1 MNVTGI
7 GLAAG
12 FLTSIAV
19 LPQVVR
25 TWRTKHARD
34 ISIWQP
40 LILIIGMLL
49 WLIYGMML
57 NDLPLI
63 AANSFSIS
71 CYLLLLGMK
80 IFYDRRERA
89 VLQFCE
95 KADGLEDD
103 IEQIRF

>member
-1 MNVTGI
+1 MNATGI
-7 GLAAG
+7 GLSAG
-12 FLTSIAV
+12 FLTSVAV

-57 NDLPLI
+57 HDLQLI
-63 AANSFSIS
+63 AANSF
-71 CYLLLLGMK
+71 
-80 IFYDRRERA
+80 
-89 VLQFCE
+89 
-95 KADGLEDD
+95 
-103 IEQIRF
+103 

>member
-1 MNVTGI
+1 MNATGI

-12 FLTSIAV
+12 FLTSVAV

-57 NDLPLI
+57 QDLPLI
-63 AANSFSIS
+63 AANAFSIA
-71 CYLLLLGMK
+71 CYLFLLCMK
-80 IFYDRRERA
+80 IFYDRR
-89 VLQFCE
+89 
-95 KADGLEDD
+95 G
-103 IEQIRF
+103 

>member
-1 MNVTGI
+1 MKGTWL

-25 TWRTKHARD
+25 TWRLKHARD

-40 LILIIGMLL
+40 LILIAGMFL
-49 WLIYGMML
+49 WLIYGL
-57 NDLPLI
+57 LLGDLPLI

-71 CYLLLLGMK
+71 CYLVLLGLK
-80 IFYDRRERA
+80 IVYDRR
-89 VLQFCE
+89 V
-95 KADGLEDD
+95 GLHK
-103 IEQIRF
+103 

>member
-1 MNVTGI
+1 MDATWI

-40 LILIIGMLL
+40 LILITGMLL

-57 NDLPLI
+57 HDLPLI
-63 AANSFSIS
+63 AANSFSIA
-71 CYLLLLGMK
+71 CYLFLLGMK
-80 IFYDRRERA
+80 MFYDRREL
-89 VLQFCE
+89 VS
-95 KADGLEDD
+95 KLELK
-103 IEQIRF
+103 

>member
-1 MNVTGI
+1 MNATWI
-7 GLAAG
+7 GLAAA

-19 LPQVVR
+19 IPQVVR

-40 LILIIGMLL
+40 LLLIVGMLL
-49 WLIYGMML
+49 WLIYGVL
-57 NDLPLI
+57 LHDLPLI

-80 IFYDRRERA
+80 IVFDRRER
-89 VLQFCE
+89 V
-95 KADGLEDD
+95 DS
-103 IEQIRF
+103 

>member
-1 MNVTGI
+1 MKATWI

-34 ISIWQP
+34 LSIWQP
-40 LILIIGMLL
+40 LILITGMLL
-49 WLIYGMML
+49 WLMYGMAL

-71 CYLLLLGMK
+71 CSLVLLVMK
-80 IFYDRRERA
+80 IVYDRRELNSTR
-89 VLQFCE
+89 E
-95 KADGLEDD
+95 S
-103 IEQIRF
+103 I

>member
-1 MNVTGI
+1 MKATWI
-7 GLAAG
+7 GLVAG

-19 LPQVVR
+19 IPQVVR

-49 WLIYGMML
+49 WLIYGL
-57 NDLPLI
+57 LLHDLPLI

-71 CYLLLLGMK
+71 CYLVLLGMK
-80 IFYDRRERA
+80 IFYDRRGRSITT
-89 VLQFCE
+89 L
-95 KADGLEDD
+95 
-103 IEQIRF
+103 